1 MATTINEVTSHAAG
15 GVNFLHLKLTA
26 GGADSSVTYTIAAGL
41 PLKGVTLPVK
51 TTGSA
56 GACNLTYV
64 ESTGVLTASCSAN
77 DVLRITAMY

>member
-1 MATTINEVTSHAAG
+1 VATTINEVSSHAAG

-26 GGADSSVTYTIAAGL
+26 GGADSSVTYTIVPGQV
-41 PLKGVTLPVK
+41 LKGVTLPVK

-56 GACNLTYV
+56 GAVNLTYV

-77 DVLRITAMY
+77 DVLRLTVMY